1 MRDETNLA
9 ESFEGEEGETTTFP
23 LSGAWWALIFNL
35 FLVWEDCTGECAGE
49 AWTIGLTMEEEQV
62 ETNWASHDV
71 GRLSG
76 GQSLAIHHFQGLQVV
91 MRHEGE
97 LGYQGHVGLG
107 KEAFLA

>member
-1 MRDETNLA
+1 
-9 ESFEGEEGETTTFP
+9 
-23 LSGAWWALIFNL
+23 
-35 FLVWEDCTGECAGE
+35 V
-49 AWTIGLTMEEEQV
+49 EEEQV

-97 LGYQGHVGLG
+97 LGYQGHVGLEG
-107 KEAFLA
+107 RPFWPRLDHPLSNPVEKSSLE